1 MKRQVTDLTRPGLVI
16 LAALG
21 ALALLGVLSIYG
33 AESVRA
39 GRPTFAIKQVLFLGV
54 SAGAAVAVLK
64 IGYRRIA
71 QYAYPIALLAVA
83 LLVPLTVAK
92 MLGIEFGG
100 LLSPRRN
107 VYRWITLPGFQ
118 LQPSEFMKLAYILGL
133 AHYLRFRKNYRRFS
147 GLLLPFGLTMIPLGL
162 ILTEPDL
169 GTALLLMPVLFVILF
184 LAGAHLKH
192 LALIALFGVV
202 CVPIVAKP
210 YQIARITTLLMQSES
225 FRQHIVEDSERYAFL
240 ETERYAFLE
249 INKQSAANWRQGHG
263 WQLIH
268 SKAALG
274 SGGIL
279 GQGWGEGTYV
289 EYGFLPDRHND
300 FVFSL
305 VGHQFGLLGC
315 LVILGCF
322 AAIILAGAT
331 IATATTEPEGRLLA
345 VGVVALLAAQV
356 TINIGMTV
364 GLMPI
369 TGMTLPFVSYG
380 GSSLLVNSTAIAL
393 LISVSQDRPFL
404 LSPKPFE
411 FPSER

>member
-1 MKRQVTDLTRPGLVI
+1 MKRPVTDLTRPGTII
-16 LAALG
+16 LAAVG
-21 ALALLGVLSIYG
+21 VLALLGVVSIYGIYG

-39 GRPTFAIKQVLFLGV
+39 GRPMFTIKQMLFLGV
-54 SAGAAVAVLK
+54 SAGAIVVILK

-71 QYAYPIALLAVA
+71 RYAYPIVLLAVA

-107 VYRWITLPGFQ
+107 VYRWISLPGFQ

-133 AHYLRFRKNYRRFS
+133 AHYLRFRKNYRQFS

-169 GTALLLMPVLFVILF
+169 GTALLMMPVLFVMLF

-192 LALIALFGVV
+192 LALIALVGVV

-210 YQIARITTLLMQSES
+210 YQLARITTLLMQSES
-225 FRQHIVEDSERYAFL
+225 FREQVTEDPQRYAFL
-240 ETERYAFLE
+240 RLDQ
-249 INKQSAANWRQGHG
+249 QSVANWRQGNG

-274 SGGIL
+274 SGGVL

-289 EYGFLPDRHND
+289 DYGFLPDRHND

-305 VGHQFGLLGC
+305 VGLQFGLLGC

-322 AAIILAGAT
+322 AAIIMAGAT

-345 VGVVALLAAQV
+345 VGVIALLAAQV

-380 GSSLLVNSTAIAL
+380 GSSLLANAMAIAL

-411 FPSER
+411 FPSEEP

>member
-1 MKRQVTDLTRPGLVI
+1 MKRPVTDLTRPGSII
-16 LAALG
+16 LAAVG
-21 ALALLGVLSIYG
+21 VLALLGVVSIYG

-39 GRPTFAIKQVLFLGV
+39 GRPMFTIKQMLFLGV
-54 SAGAAVAVLK
+54 SAGAGVVILK

-71 QYAYPIALLAVA
+71 RYAYPIALLAVA

-92 MLGIEFGG
+92 MLGVELGG

-107 VYRWITLPGFQ
+107 VYRWITLPGFH
-118 LQPSEFMKLAYILGL
+118 LQPSEFMKLAYILAL
-133 AHYLRFRKNYRRFS
+133 AHYLRFRKNYRQFS

-169 GTALLLMPVLFVILF
+169 GTALLMMPVLFVMLF

-192 LALIALFGVV
+192 LALIALVGVV

-225 FRQHIVEDSERYAFL
+225 FREQVTEDPERYAFL
-240 ETERYAFLE
+240 GLDQ
-249 INKQSAANWRQGHG
+249 QSVANWRQGNG

-274 SGGIL
+274 SGGVL

-289 EYGFLPDRHND
+289 DYGFLPDRHND

-322 AAIILAGAT
+322 AAIIMAGAT
-331 IATATTEPEGRLLA
+331 IATATTEPQGRLLA
-345 VGVVALLAAQV
+345 VGVIALLAAQV

-380 GSSLLVNSTAIAL
+380 GSSLLANAMAIAL

-411 FPSER
+411 YAQER

>member
-1 MKRQVTDLTRPGLVI
+1 MKRPASDLTRPGSII
-16 LAALG
+16 LAAV
-21 ALALLGVLSIYG
+21 AVLALLGVLSIYG

-39 GRPTFAIKQVLFLGV
+39 DRPTFAIKQVLFLGV
-54 SAGAAVAVLK
+54 SAGAGYVFLK

-71 QYAYPIALLAVA
+71 RHAYPIALVA
-83 LLVPLTVAK
+83 LAFLVPLTVAK

-107 VYRWITLPGFQ
+107 VYRWITLPGFH
-118 LQPSEFMKLAYILGL
+118 LQPSEFMKLAYILAL

-169 GTALLLMPVLFVILF
+169 GTALLLMPVLFVMLF

-192 LALIALFGVV
+192 LALIALVGVA

-225 FRQHIVEDSERYAFL
+225 FRERVTEDPNRYAFL
-240 ETERYAFLE
+240 GLD
-249 INKQSAANWRQGHG
+249 KQSVANWRQDNG

-274 SGGIL
+274 SGGVL

-289 EYGFLPDRHND
+289 DYRFLPDRHND

-322 AAIILAGAT
+322 AAIIMAGAT

-380 GSSLLVNSTAIAL
+380 GSSLLANSMAVAL

-411 FPSER
+411 FPAER

>member
-1 MKRQVTDLTRPGLVI
+1 MKRPITDLTRPGWII
-16 LAALG
+16 LAAVG
-21 ALALLGVLSIYG
+21 VLALVGVVSIYG
-33 AESVRA
+33 AESVRP
-39 GRPTFAIKQVLFLGV
+39 GRPTFTIKQMLFLGV
-54 SAGAAVAVLK
+54 SAGAGVLFLK

-71 QYAYPIALLAVA
+71 QYAYPIAILAVA
-83 LLVPLTVAK
+83 LLVPLTIAK
-92 MLGIEFGG
+92 MAGIELGG

-107 VYRWITLPGFQ
+107 VYRWISLPGFNF
-118 LQPSEFMKLAYILGL
+118 QPSEIMKLAYILAL

-162 ILTEPDL
+162 ILSEPDL
-169 GTALLLMPVLFVILF
+169 GTALLMMPVLFVMLF

-192 LALIALFGVV
+192 LALIALVGVV

-210 YQIARITTLLMQSES
+210 YQIARITTLLMQSET
-225 FRQHIVEDSERYAFL
+225 FREQVTENPDRYEFL
-240 ETERYAFLE
+240 GL
-249 INKQSAANWRQGHG
+249 NKQSVANWRQGNG

-274 SGGIL
+274 SGGVL
-279 GQGWGEGTYV
+279 GQGWGKGTYV
-289 EYGFLPDRHND
+289 DYRFLPDRHND

-322 AAIILAGAT
+322 AAIIVAGAT
-331 IATATTEPEGRLLA
+331 IAMATIEPEGRLLA

-356 TINIGMTV
+356 TSNISMTV

-380 GSSLLVNSTAIAL
+380 GSSLLANSMAVAL

-411 FPSER
+411 FPSQEP

>member
-1 MKRQVTDLTRPGLVI
+1 MKRSVTDLTRPGTII
-16 LAALG
+16 LAAVCV
-21 ALALLGVLSIYG
+21 LALVGVLAIYG
-33 AESVRA
+33 GESARA
-39 GRPTFAIKQVLFLGV
+39 GRPTFAIKQMLFLCV
-54 SAGAAVAVLK
+54 SAGAGVVMLK

-71 QYAYPIALLAVA
+71 QHAYPIALLAVA
-83 LLVPLTVAK
+83 LLIPLTVAK
-92 MLGIEFGG
+92 MLGLELGG

-107 VYRWITLPGFQ
+107 VYRWISLPGFH

-162 ILTEPDL
+162 ILSEPDL
-169 GTALLLMPVLFVILF
+169 GTALLMMPVLFVMLF

-192 LALIALFGVV
+192 LALIALVGVV
-202 CVPIVAKP
+202 CVPIVAKE
-210 YQIARITTLLMQSES
+210 YQLERITTLLMQSEL
-225 FRQHIVEDSERYAFL
+225 FRERVVQNPEHYAFL
-240 ETERYAFLE
+240 GLDKRSVAT
-249 INKQSAANWRQGHG
+249 WRQDNG
-263 WQLIH
+263 WQLVH

-274 SGGIL
+274 SGGVF
-279 GQGWGEGTYV
+279 GQGWGQGTYV
-289 EYGFLPDRHND
+289 DYEFLPDRHND

-305 VGHQFGLLGC
+305 VGHQFGLVGC
-315 LVILGCF
+315 LVVLGCF
-322 AAIILAGAT
+322 AAIIVSGAT
-331 IATATTEPEGRLLA
+331 IATATTEPEGRLVA

-380 GSSLLVNSTAIAL
+380 GSSLVANAMAIAL

-411 FPSER
+411 FPSQEP

>member
-1 MKRQVTDLTRPGLVI
+1 MKRPVTDLTRPGTII
-16 LAALG
+16 LAAVG
-21 ALALLGVLSIYG
+21 VLALLGVVSIYG

-39 GRPTFAIKQVLFLGV
+39 GRPMFTIKQMLFLGV
-54 SAGAAVAVLK
+54 SAGAGVGILK

-71 QYAYPIALLAVA
+71 RYAYPIALLAVA

-92 MLGIEFGG
+92 MLGIELGG

-107 VYRWITLPGFQ
+107 VYRWITLPGFH
-118 LQPSEFMKLAYILGL
+118 LQPSEFMKLAYILAL
-133 AHYLRFRKNYRRFS
+133 AHYLRFRKNYRQFS

-169 GTALLLMPVLFVILF
+169 GTALLMMPVLFVMLF

-192 LALIALFGVV
+192 LALIALVGVV

-225 FRQHIVEDSERYAFL
+225 FREQVTEDPQRYAFL
-240 ETERYAFLE
+240 GLDQ
-249 INKQSAANWRQGHG
+249 QSVANWRQGNG

-274 SGGIL
+274 SGGVL

-289 EYGFLPDRHND
+289 DYELLPDRHND

-322 AAIILAGAT
+322 AAIIMAGAT

-380 GSSLLVNSTAIAL
+380 GSSLLANAMAIAL

-411 FPSER
+411 FPAER

>member
-1 MKRQVTDLTRPGLVI
+1 MKRPVTDLTRPGTII
-16 LAALG
+16 LAAVG
-21 ALALLGVLSIYG
+21 VLALLGVVSIYG

-39 GRPTFAIKQVLFLGV
+39 GRPMFTIKQMLFLGV
-54 SAGAAVAVLK
+54 SAGAGVGILK

-71 QYAYPIALLAVA
+71 RYAYPIALLAVA

-92 MLGIEFGG
+92 MLGIELGG

-107 VYRWITLPGFQ
+107 VYRWITLPGFH
-118 LQPSEFMKLAYILGL
+118 LQPSEFMKLAYILAL
-133 AHYLRFRKNYRRFS
+133 AHYLRFRKNYRQFS

-169 GTALLLMPVLFVILF
+169 GTALLMMPVLFVMLF

-192 LALIALFGVV
+192 LALIALVGVV

-225 FRQHIVEDSERYAFL
+225 FREQVAEDPERYAFL
-240 ETERYAFLE
+240 GLDQ
-249 INKQSAANWRQGHG
+249 QSVANWRQGNG

-274 SGGIL
+274 SGGVL

-289 EYGFLPDRHND
+289 DYEFLPDRHND

-322 AAIILAGAT
+322 AAIIMAGAT

-345 VGVVALLAAQV
+345 VGVIALLAAQV

-380 GSSLLVNSTAIAL
+380 GSSLLANAMAIAL

-411 FPSER
+411 FPAER

>member
-1 MKRQVTDLTRPGLVI
+1 MKRPVTDLTRPGTII
-16 LAALG
+16 LAAVG
-21 ALALLGVLSIYG
+21 VLALVGVLSMYG
-33 AESVRA
+33 VESVRA
-39 GRPTFAIKQVLFLGV
+39 GRPMFTIKQMLFLGV
-54 SAGAAVAVLK
+54 SAGAGVGILK

-71 QYAYPIALLAVA
+71 RYAYPIALLAVA

-92 MLGIEFGG
+92 TLGIELGG

-107 VYRWITLPGFQ
+107 VYRWITLPGFH
-118 LQPSEFMKLAYILGL
+118 LQPSEIMKLAYILAL
-133 AHYLRFRKNYRRFS
+133 AHYLRFRKNYRQFS

-169 GTALLLMPVLFVILF
+169 GTALLMMPVLFVMLF

-192 LALIALFGVV
+192 LALIALVGVV
-202 CVPIVAKP
+202 CVPFVAKP

-225 FRQHIVEDSERYAFL
+225 FRERVAEDPERYAFL
-240 ETERYAFLE
+240 RLDQ
-249 INKQSAANWRQGHG
+249 QSVANWRQGNG

-274 SGGIL
+274 SGGVL

-289 EYGFLPDRHND
+289 DYGFLPDRHND

-322 AAIILAGAT
+322 AAIIMAGAT

-380 GSSLLVNSTAIAL
+380 GSSLLVNSTAVAL

-411 FPSER
+411 YPSER